1 MFNSTYSR
9 IQNQWIRLN
18 KYNILFTIYY
28 ILFTIYYLLYTI
40 YHILSTKYRSILSL
54 NFSNH
59 SCQLKKKTDRKINSL
74 SLASHLF
81 FANGLRVGVFALT
94 KAQFHLPLGQ
104 ALPKS
109 IVDLVGTWSHYHHV
123 RLLGQVPKK
132 RLNHPSWADL
142 RKYWGKT
149 HVTVFEKL

>member
-28 ILFTIYYLLYTI
+28 ILYTIYYLLYTI
-40 YHILSTKYRSILSL
+40 YHILSTKYRIILSL

-59 SCQLKKKTDRKINSL
+59 SCQLKKKQTEKKNSL